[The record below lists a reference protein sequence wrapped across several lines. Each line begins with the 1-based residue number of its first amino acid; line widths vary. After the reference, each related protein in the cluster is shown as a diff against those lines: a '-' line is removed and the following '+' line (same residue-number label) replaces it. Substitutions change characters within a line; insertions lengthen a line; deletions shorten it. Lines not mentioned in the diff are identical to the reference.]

1 MVILSCAHHSTI
13 VTTRLYYMHVQYHSM
28 CALYREELAHRAKSY
43 NLDFNGKTMVPLR
56 PLRYNFICSL
66 TDMLEITEA

>member
-1 MVILSCAHHSTI
+1 
-13 VTTRLYYMHVQYHSM
+13 M
-28 CALYREELAHRAKSY
+28 CVLYREELAHRAKSY
-43 NLDFNGKTMVPLR
+43 NFDFNGKTMVPLR